1 MIILFIADIVG
12 QPGRDCVRK
21 LLPELAGEK
30 KPDIIIANAENVA
43 GGKGLTGP
51 LALELFDSGAQV
63 LTLGNHAFDRKE
75 VDSIIGDPR
84 IVRPANYPP
93 MVAGRGCTVITT
105 TTGKKLAV
113 ISLMGRVYM
122 PHTDCPFR
130 KASEVLETMAKENP
144 DINIVFVDFHAEIT
158 SEKQAMG
165 WYLDGR
171 VSAVI
176 GTHTHIPTA
185 DERILPGGTAYLTDA
200 GMTGPRD
207 GVIGMDKDIIIK
219 KYITGVRQHY
229 SMAKGTAVMQGC
241 VITVDET
248 TGKATNIERFSLVEQ

>member
-158 SEKQAMG
+158 SEKQAFG
-165 WYLDGR
+165 WFLDGR

-176 GTHTHIPTA
+176 GTHTHVQTA
-185 DERILPGGTAYLTDA
+185 DARILPSGTAYITDA

-207 GVIGMDKDIIIK
+207 GIIGMDRDIIIK
-219 KYITGVRQHY
+219 KYL
-229 SMAKGTAVMQGC
+229 TAIPHRFSVAAGPAMLNAC
-241 VITVDET
+241 VIDIDTD
-248 TGKATNIERFSLVEQ
+248 TGASTGIRIIRIEK